1 MNSVDSWYN
10 QFMPI
15 LKDPPTRRVASRS
28 SELRMSEAEFI
39 KWSGEEGVR
48 AEWVDGEVVFMNA
61 VSRDHADFAGFVHQ
75 MLRQFVD
82 DLDLGK
88 VWYEPYQVRFAKQRR
103 RRLPDIFFACNE
115 RLHLSEKSQFNGGP
129 DLIVEIISPDSKIRD
144 RREKFA
150 EYQTA
155 GVREY
160 WLVDPMSRKFEA
172 FTLTSAGRFELIPP
186 SDGATHSIVLPGLF
200 FRTEWV
206 WALKLPK
213 VSALVSQMIRNRK
226 KLASTRKPRSSDN
239 QS

>member
-1 MNSVDSWYN
+1 
-10 QFMPI
+10 
-15 LKDPPTRRVASRS
+15 
-28 SELRMSEAEFI
+28 MSEAEFV

-61 VSRDHADFAGFVHQ
+61 VSLDHADLAGFFYQ

-88 VWYEPYQVRFAKQRR
+88 VWHEPYQVRFAKQRR
-103 RRLPDIFFACNE
+103 RRLPDIFFSSSE

-150 EYQTA
+150 EYRTA

-160 WLVDPMSRKFEA
+160 WLVDPLSRKFEA
-172 FTLTSAGRFELIPP
+172 FTLTSAGKFELIPP
-186 SDGATHSIVLPGLF
+186 AHGVTHSIVLLGLF

-213 VSALVSQMIRNRK
+213 VSVLVRQMIRNRK
-226 KLASTRKPRSSDN
+226 KLSPTRKGRSSDHE
-239 QS
+239 S